1 MKTEEEDWCKLH
13 GGDEAK
19 GGAVI
24 ICELEDQPILS
35 DSLRP
40 GADIGEGICR
50 KEDTEISMAE
60 STPISIRI
68 YCSTH
73 YSSSMKQK
81 STIASVVTLVTIGT
95 ICWVAAAVV
104 AIAVGAMAK
113 IIWTCFVGA
122 VLGLIGI
129 RYSIRRNR
137 RDGI

>member
-1 MKTEEEDWCKLH
+1 
-13 GGDEAK
+13 
-19 GGAVI
+19 
-24 ICELEDQPILS
+24 
-35 DSLRP
+35 
-40 GADIGEGICR
+40 
-50 KEDTEISMAE
+50 
-60 STPISIRI
+60 
-68 YCSTH
+68 
-73 YSSSMKQK
+73 MKQK

-122 VLGLIGI
+122 ALGLIGI